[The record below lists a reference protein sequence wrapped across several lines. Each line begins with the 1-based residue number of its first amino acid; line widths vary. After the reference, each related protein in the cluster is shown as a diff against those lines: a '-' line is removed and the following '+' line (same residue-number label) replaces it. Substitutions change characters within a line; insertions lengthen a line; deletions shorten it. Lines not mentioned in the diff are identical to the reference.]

1 MTYSRDYV
9 LIANFLMMMLLP
21 LLLITV
27 LNTKMYRK
35 ISKVSMR
42 NSRITKR
49 QRRDRKVAMLL
60 MTVVIVFFF
69 CNSIRV
75 GLNTYEVWTY
85 INVIF
90 LKMITIN
97 TVQYLSIRLWGIIPT
112 QGEGRKIGLGPEDS
126 VYSLGN
132 ISFESLC

>member
-27 LNTKMYRK
+27 LNTKMYRR
-35 ISKVSMR
+35 ISMVSMR

-85 INVIF
+85 RYEISV
-90 LKMITIN
+90 KMITIN
-97 TVQYLSIRLWGIIPT
+97 IALSLSIRL
-112 QGEGRKIGLGPEDS
+112 
-126 VYSLGN
+126 
-132 ISFESLC
+132 